1 MTIDIS
7 NLISILAEP
16 ANEPVLLLVKVFI
29 LLLASFFIARFLG
42 WSINKLSGRRK
53 LARYA
58 EYLVIII
65 GLFLSLTYMS
75 PEATSDFVKKFII
88 YLPQVVSA
96 LFILV
101 LGFFLVNVTLAII
114 EWVVDFIKLKS
125 YLVEMGI
132 GSGLLFAIDLVI
144 RIILYLIV
152 IQVAL
157 NVLGVSSEVTNT
169 LISAIGWA
177 SAILMAGLVFYGT
190 KDLVNSWFSSLTLKS
205 SNLFKPGQRIVF
217 KDIEGEIVA
226 ITSFSTVLD
235 TGKGSYF
242 WIPNYTLVNSPIL
255 IRKSRFDLKTLE
267 SLRRHYVAQEASM
280 CAPASAE
287 MMLNF
292 FGFKVKKGQKE
303 IAKLAGTKVPGGT
316 NAKKL
321 IEAVKKLTK
330 GQVIG
335 LFVPYKDVINLREEI
350 KSWLADGGLVIINF
364 YKAALFPGVKRE
376 QKHAVLCVGV
386 EGDNLII
393 VDPNPT
399 TGGVYQVN
407 YKDMER
413 AMGPFE
419 GEERGYVVY
428 APRGTRA
435 YWRIQ
440 NKLYYSNPMYYER
453 LTKTF
458 ERKLKQVL
466 RETRRI
472 ENILPEYIKELL
484 DEYRAA
490 EEEKIKRL
498 WSQ

>member
-1 MTIDIS
+1 MGMDII
-7 NLISILAEP
+7 NLLGP
-16 ANEPVLLLVKVFI
+16 MNEPIIVLTKVSI
-29 LLLASFFIARFLG
+29 LLLASFFIARFFG
-42 WSINKLSGRRK
+42 WAIHKISKRKK
-53 LARYA
+53 LARYT
-58 EYLVIII
+58 EYLIIII
-65 GLFLSLTYMS
+65 GLFLSLTYLS
-75 PEATSDFVKKFII
+75 PSAVDSLSNNFIG
-88 YLPQVVSA
+88 YLPQVVAA
-96 LFILV
+96 LFVLV
-101 LGFFLVNVTLAII
+101 LGFFIVNVTLAII
-114 EWVVDFIKLKS
+114 EWIIDFIKLRD
-125 YLVEMGI
+125 YLEEMGI
-132 GSGLLFAIDLVI
+132 GYGLFLAIDLVI
-144 RIILYLIV
+144 RIILYLVV
-152 IQVAL
+152 IQIAL
-157 NVLGVSSEVTNT
+157 SMLGVSSGVTDT
-169 LISAIGWA
+169 LISAVGWA
-177 SAILMAGLVFYGT
+177 SALLIAALIFYGT
-190 KDLVNSWFSSLTLKS
+190 KDIMNSWFASLTMKS
-205 SNLFKPGQRIVF
+205 SNLFKPGERISF
-217 KDIEGEIVA
+217 NDKEGEIVA
-226 ITSFSTVLD
+226 VTPFSTVLD
-235 TGKGSYF
+235 TGMGAYL
-242 WIPNYTLVNSPIL
+242 WVPNHTLVNSTLL

-287 MMLNF
+287 MILNF
-292 FGFKVKKGQKE
+292 FGFKLKGGQKK

-316 NAKKL
+316 NAKRL

-335 LFVPYKDVINLREEI
+335 LFVPYKNIINLREEM
-350 KSWLADGGLVIINF
+350 KSWLSDGGLVIINF

-407 YKDMER
+407 YKDMEK

-419 GEERGYVVY
+419 GEERGYVAY

-440 NKLYYSNPMYYER
+440 NKLYYSNPMYYEK

-458 ERKLKQVL
+458 ERKLKQIL
-466 RETRRI
+466 RETKRV
-472 ENILPEYIKELL
+472 ENVLPEYLKELL
-484 DEYRAA
+484 DDYRAA